1 MKKKLASVILI
12 LAIVILIVVLAIF
25 INNKLSEPVILIFKN
40 VYSSVK
46 GASPA
51 VMSEYVKIDR
61 DGTQYEGYY
70 RNYMEKVKTLDSETM
85 KILKEKVDLL
95 YNELKNISKDKNE
108 EYVNGIVIHGK
119 TYTYEMFNEK
129 AQSIYKEILDLME

>member
-1 MKKKLASVILI
+1 
-12 LAIVILIVVLAIF
+12 
-25 INNKLSEPVILIFKN
+25 
-40 VYSSVK
+40 
-46 GASPA
+46 
-51 VMSEYVKIDR
+51 MSEYVKIDR

-95 YNELKNISKDKNE
+95 YNELKNINKDKNE